1 MFYHDMPVSLHI
13 GRGEDTHQDID
24 ATAVYT
30 YRPAIRAT
38 YDDPGDGPE
47 IELLK
52 VMVGYTDLL
61 PIIDVDIHDDI
72 VVYIRENHEEA

>member
-1 MFYHDMPVSLHI
+1 MFHHDMPVSLHI
-13 GRGEDTHQDID
+13 GRGEDTHQDLD

-30 YRPAIRAT
+30 YEGGYPAS

-47 IELLK
+47 IELIKL
-52 VMVGYTDLL
+52 MVGKTDLL

-72 VVYIRENHEEA
+72 VMYICENHEEE

>member
-1 MFYHDMPVSLHI
+1 MFHHDMPVSLTL
-13 GRGEDTHQDID
+13 GRGIIEQELE

-52 VMVGYTDLL
+52 VMVGKTDLL